1 MNSITLQRRLSFLSM
16 AILLC
21 LTTQAAAKAGD
32 LDPTFGN
39 KGIFSTTTDRA
50 TANAVAIQS
59 DGKIVIAGINVA
71 NNAFA
76 DLLIRLNTD
85 GTLDTSFGTGG
96 IDNLVPPGNQSAS
109 GFFAL
114 AIQSDGKIVAG
125 AATGEEGSSVAVA
138 RVNTD
143 GSLDTTFGNDG
154 FTTAV
159 SPGSIFFGGGL
170 ALQSDGKI
178 LVAAGFGNPS
188 IMARFTSNGQLD
200 TSFGSGGVVNLQNP
214 GPTQIGVQSDG
225 KILVASGAA
234 GRLVLDPQP
243 PADQPGAIARYNSNG
258 TPDRTFGASG
268 AVASVASASTLLQQ
282 SDGKIVVAGAITSK
296 LNAPLTAS
304 DIGFGVVRYNSDGSI
319 DTSFGTGGVAITD
332 FGSNAPDSGAFA
344 VAVQSNGDIVAA
356 GAAGVQKSGSLTSSS
371 FGLTR
376 YTSAGKL
383 DTTFG
388 SHGIVITTVAS
399 GQISWVS
406 ALAIQSDGKIV
417 AAGTSQ
423 FSFDESNAY
432 VARYLSQ

>member
-1 MNSITLQRRLSFLSM
+1 MNSITMRQRLSLF
-16 AILLC
+16 AVAFLLC
-21 LTTQAAAKAGD
+21 VTTQAAAKAGD
-32 LDPTFGN
+32 LDPSFGN

-50 TANAVAIQS
+50 TANGVAIQS
-59 DGKIVIAGINVA
+59 DGKIVVAGINVA
-71 NNAFA
+71 NNNFA

-85 GTLDTSFGTGG
+85 GTLDSSFGSGG
-96 IDNLVPPGNQSAS
+96 IDNLVPPGNQGAS

-114 AIQSDGKIVAG
+114 AIQPDGKIVAG
-125 AATGEEGSSVAVA
+125 AATGEQGSSVQVA

-143 GSLDTTFGNDG
+143 GSPDTSFGSGG

-159 SPGSIFFGGGL
+159 PPGSIFFGGGL

-188 IMARFTSNGQLD
+188 IMVRFTSDGQLD

-214 GPTQIGVQSDG
+214 GPTQMAVQSDG

-243 PADQPGAIARYNSNG
+243 PADQAGTIARYNSNG
-258 TPDRTFGASG
+258 TPDKTFAASG
-268 AVASVASASTLLQQ
+268 VVASVASASALLLQ

-304 DIGFGVVRYNSDGSI
+304 DIGFGIVRYDSNGSI
-319 DTSFGTGGVAITD
+319 DSNFGTGGVAIAD

-344 VAVQSNGDIVAA
+344 VAIQSNGDIVAA
-356 GAAGVQKSGSLTSSS
+356 GAAGVQKSGSLSSSS
-371 FGLTR
+371 FGLAR

-423 FSFDESNAY
+423 FDFEDTNAY
-432 VARYLSQ
+432 GARYLAQ

>member
-1 MNSITLQRRLSFLSM
+1 MHRITISQRVSLFVL

-21 LTTQAAAKAGD
+21 VSTQAAAKAGD
-32 LDPTFGN
+32 LDPKFGT

-50 TANAVAIQS
+50 TANGVAIQS
-59 DGKIVIAGINVA
+59 DGKIVVAGINVA
-71 NNAFA
+71 NSNFA

-85 GTLDTSFGTGG
+85 GTLDTSFGSGG
-96 IDNLVPPGNQSAS
+96 IDNLVPPGNQGAE

-125 AATGEEGSSVAVA
+125 AATEEQGNSVAVA

-143 GSLDTTFGNDG
+143 GSLDTSFGNGG

-159 SPGSIFFGGGL
+159 SAGSIFFGGGL
-170 ALQSDGKI
+170 ALQTDGKI

-188 IMARFTSNGQLD
+188 IMARFTSDGQLD
-200 TSFGSGGVVNLQNP
+200 TYFGTGGVVNLQNP
-214 GPTQIGVQSDG
+214 GPTQMAVQSDG

-234 GRLVLDPQP
+234 GRLVLAPQP
-243 PADQPGAIARYNSNG
+243 PADQAGTIARYNSNG
-258 TPDRTFGASG
+258 TPDKTFGASG
-268 AVASVASASTLLQQ
+268 VAASVASASALLLQ

-296 LNAPLTAS
+296 LNAPQTAS
-304 DIGFGVVRYNSDGSI
+304 DIGFGLVRYNSDGSI
-319 DTSFGTGGVAITD
+319 DTKFGTGGVAITD
-332 FGSNAPDSGAFA
+332 FGSNAPDSGDFA
-344 VAVQSNGDIVAA
+344 VAIQSNGDIVAA
-356 GAAGVQKSGSLTSSS
+356 GAAAVEKSGSLSSSS
-371 FGLTR
+371 FGLSR

-388 SHGIVITTVAS
+388 SHGRVITTVAS
-399 GQISWVS
+399 GQVSWVS

-423 FSFDESNAY
+423 FDVEFTNAY
-432 VARYLSQ
+432 VARYLAQ